1 MRKMKKLFKVLLLV
15 LMLTISTK
23 VYAATASLSVSSGTV
38 NVGDSFTASINVT
51 ASSWDVKL
59 SSSDLA
65 TNCTIHEAD
74 ASPTGYD
81 VSRTFNANCI
91 ATGEGTISLTLS
103 GDITNEAEQN
113 ITVRDSK
120 SVTVVKKAEPTPTPT
135 PDNNNNNNNNNNQEN
150 KPEEKKSN
158 NNKVKAIA
166 VDGYELVKV
175 DDNNNSN
182 NNNNNNNNNQEN
194 KPEEKKSNNNKVK
207 AIAVDGYELV
217 KVDDNNYTLSVDN
230 KVEKINIQ
238 LAAEDA
244 KATVIGTG
252 EKELKVGENTIE
264 IIVQA
269 EDGTQNKITVKVT
282 RETEKKVIP
291 KKNDTEKDTKK
302 DTKKESSKKDL
313 KVTILLII
321 LFVLDIVLA
330 ATVILLALQNNKLRK
345 NRY

>member
-175 DDNNNSN
+175 DDNN
-182 NNNNNNNNNQEN
+182 
-194 KPEEKKSNNNKVK
+194 
-207 AIAVDGYELV
+207 
-217 KVDDNNYTLSVDN
+217 YTLSVDN

>member
-1 MRKMKKLFKVLLLV
+1 MKGNKKMRKMKKLFKVLLLV
-15 LMLTISTK
+15 LMLTITTK
-23 VYAATASLSVSSGTV
+23 TYAASGNISVSSGSV
-38 NVGDSFTASINVT
+38 YVGDSFITSVNVSGAAAWNVHVT
-51 ASSWDVKL
+51 ASGPV
-59 SSSDLA
+59 
-65 TNCTIHEAD
+65 TNCSINQAD
-74 ASPTGYD
+74 ATAD
-81 VSRTFNANCI
+81 ATDTNKTFTANCVT
-91 ATGEGTISLTLS
+91 TGEGTVTVSLS
-103 GDITNEAEQN
+103 GDVTSASDGNAVN
-113 ITVRDSK
+113 ISGSR
-120 SVTVVKKAEPTPTPT
+120 SVTVVKKAEPTPTPQPTPT
-135 PDNNNNNNNNNNQEN
+135 PDNGNNNQ
-150 KPEEKKSN
+150 
-158 NNKVKAIA
+158 
-166 VDGYELVKV
+166 D
-175 DDNNNSN
+175 
-182 NNNNNNNNNQEN
+182 N

-282 RETEKKVIP
+282 REKEKKVTP

-321 LFVLDIVLA
+321 LFILDIVLA